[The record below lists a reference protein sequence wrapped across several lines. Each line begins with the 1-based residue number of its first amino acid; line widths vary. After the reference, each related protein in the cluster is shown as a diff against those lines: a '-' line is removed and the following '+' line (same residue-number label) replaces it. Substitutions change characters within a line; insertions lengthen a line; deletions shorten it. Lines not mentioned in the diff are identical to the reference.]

1 MFIQTIK
8 TIPVIAFLFISAAAF
23 ASADPTPVPATTAHI
38 QVSVRQMDPS
48 SMKFRVAVFNP
59 FNKPATISI
68 CRGEDVLYVE
78 GGVRG
83 EYQNLFNLDQLEDGN
98 YQIKITSG
106 KETISKDINIHT
118 ETTTDREA
126 RIN

>member
-1 MFIQTIK
+1 MFIKAIK
-8 TIPVIAFLFISAAAF
+8 AVPVITFLFISAV
-23 ASADPTPVPATTAHI
+23 ASAAEPTPPTTAHI

-59 FNKPATISI
+59 LTRPATISI
-68 CRGEDVLYVE
+68 CRGEDVLYTE
-78 GGVRG
+78 NGVRG
-83 EYQNLFNLDQLEDGN
+83 TYQNLFNLEQLEDGN

-106 KETISKDINIHT
+106 KETIIKDINIQT

>member
-8 TIPVIAFLFISAAAF
+8 TVPVIAFLFISAAAF
-23 ASADPTPVPATTAHI
+23 ASADPTPTAHI

-68 CRGEDVLYVE
+68 YKGEDLLYIE
-78 GGVRG
+78 SGVRND
-83 EYQNLFNLDQLEDGN
+83 YQNLFNLDQLEDGI

-126 RIN
+126 RVN